1 LRPTFEYLHGV
12 SAVLT
17 DQSFVFSLFLIFTGA
32 AVLASVALYTKQ
44 PLLVA
49 YIVLGALLGPYGYS
63 LISDTSL
70 LQDTS
75 HIGIIFLLFLLGL
88 DMQPSHLFAM
98 LKKASSVAIGSSIT
112 FFSLGFA
119 VSYLFGLNNTE
130 SIVVGLSLMFS
141 STIIGIKLLPTTV
154 LHHRHVGELVV
165 GLLLLQDIIAIIVL
179 ILIYANQD
187 TSSQD
192 ALSMIKPLIAM
203 PLLTFAAFKMI
214 KFIILPLIQRFDKF
228 HEYIFL
234 LAIGWCLG
242 MAEAAQLVG
251 LSAEMGAFIAGV
263 SLASS
268 PISQYIATHLK
279 PLRDFFLILFF
290 FSIGAS
296 FNLGLL
302 PDIIIPTL
310 VLALVV
316 VILKPLIFR
325 FFLLRIKEDSSMAWE
340 VGFRL
345 GQTSEFSLLIAY
357 LAASSSMIGINASH
371 IIQATA
377 IITFLLSS
385 YIVLF
390 NFPSPIAI
398 KDHLRRD

>member
-1 LRPTFEYLHGV
+1 M
-12 SAVLT
+12 S

-32 AVLASVALYTKQ
+32 AVLASIALYTKQ

-49 YIVLGALLGPYGYS
+49 YIILGALLGPYGYS

-70 LQDTS
+70 LKDTS
-75 HIGIIFLLFLLGL
+75 HVGIIFLLFLLGL
-88 DMQPSHLFAM
+88 DMQPSHLIAM
-98 LKKASSVAIGSSIT
+98 LKKASSVAIGSSIA
-112 FFSLGFA
+112 FFSIGF
-119 VSYLFGLNNTE
+119 SISWFFGLTHLE
-130 SIVVGLSLMFS
+130 SAVIGLSLMFS

-154 LHHRHVGELVV
+154 LHHRKVGELVV
-165 GLLLLQDIIAIIVL
+165 GLLLLQDIIAIVVL
-179 ILIYANQD
+179 IVINANSGTFED
-187 TSSQD
+187 SSVTQNT
-192 ALSMIKPLIAM
+192 LVILKPLLAM
-203 PLLTFAAFKMI
+203 PLLTLLAFKLI
-214 KFIILPLIQRFDKF
+214 KYIILPLIQRFDKF

-242 MAEAAQLVG
+242 MAEAAQLIG

-296 FNLGLL
+296 FNLGLVSAIAM
-302 PDIIIPTL
+302 PSIA
-310 VLALVV
+310 LAIAVV
-316 VILKPLIFR
+316 CLKPIIFR
-325 FFLLRIKEDSSMAWE
+325 FFLLRIKQDSAMSWE

-357 LAASSSMIGINASH
+357 VAASSSMIGVNASH

-377 IITFLLSS
+377 IVTFLLSS
-385 YIVLF
+385 YIVLL

-398 KDHLRRD
+398 KDSLRRD

>member
-1 LRPTFEYLHGV
+1 M
-12 SAVLT
+12 A
-17 DQSFVFSLFLIFTGA
+17 DQPFVFSLFLIFTGA
-32 AVLASVALYTKQ
+32 AVLASIALYTKQ

-88 DMQPSHLFAM
+88 DMQPSHLVAM
-98 LKKASSVAIGSSIT
+98 LKKASSVAIGSSIAFFSIGF
-112 FFSLGFA
+112 FFSLI
-119 VSYLFGLNNTE
+119 FGLTTIE
-130 SIVVGLSLMFS
+130 SAVIGLSLMFS

-154 LHHRHVGELVV
+154 LHHRHIGELVV

-179 ILIYANQD
+179 IVLYANQG
-187 TSSQD
+187 THTENNWMM
-192 ALSMIKPLIAM
+192 LLPLIAM
-203 PLLTFAAFKMI
+203 PLLTFAAFQVI
-214 KFIILPLIQRFDKF
+214 KFVILPLIQRFDRF

-251 LSAEMGAFIAGV
+251 LSGEMGAFIAGV

-296 FNLGLL
+296 FNLSLV
-302 PDIIIPTL
+302 PDIALPAII
-310 VLALVV
+310 LALLVI
-316 VILKPLIFR
+316 ILKPIIFR
-325 FFLLRIKEDSSMAWE
+325 FFLLRIEEDNSMAWE

-357 LAASSSMIGINASH
+357 VAASSSMIGIEASH

-377 IITFLLSS
+377 ILTFLLSS
-385 YIVLF
+385 YVVLL

-398 KDHLRRD
+398 KDKLRRD

>member
-1 LRPTFEYLHGV
+1 L
-12 SAVLT
+12 A

-32 AVLASVALYTKQ
+32 AFFATIALYTKQ

-49 YIVLGALLGPYGYS
+49 YIALGALLGPYGYS
-63 LISDTSL
+63 FIADTSL
-70 LQDTS
+70 LEDTS

-88 DMQPSHLFAM
+88 DMQPSHLIAM
-98 LKKASSVAIGSSIT
+98 LKKASSVAIGSSIA
-112 FFSLGFA
+112 FFFIGYGVGWAFNLT
-119 VSYLFGLNNTE
+119 NIE
-130 SIVVGLSLMFS
+130 SAIVGLSLMFS

-165 GLLLLQDIIAIIVL
+165 GLLLLQDIIAILVL
-179 ILIYANQD
+179 IIINPNQTGSEQSILVMIQPLIVMPILTFSAFM
-187 TSSQD
+187 
-192 ALSMIKPLIAM
+192 MIKL
-203 PLLTFAAFKMI
+203 
-214 KFIILPLIQRFDKF
+214 IILPLIQRFDKF

-242 MAEAAQLVG
+242 IAESAKLLG

-296 FNLGLL
+296 FNLTLINDIAL
-302 PDIIIPTL
+302 PAI
-310 VLALVV
+310 VLACLV
-316 VILKPLIFR
+316 VILKPVIFR
-325 FFLLRIKEDSSMAWE
+325 FLLLRIKEENALSWE

-357 LAASSSMIGINASH
+357 VAAGSVMIGTNASH

-377 IITFLLSS
+377 ILTFLFSS
-385 YIVLF
+385 YIVLL

-398 KDHLRRD
+398 KDELRRD